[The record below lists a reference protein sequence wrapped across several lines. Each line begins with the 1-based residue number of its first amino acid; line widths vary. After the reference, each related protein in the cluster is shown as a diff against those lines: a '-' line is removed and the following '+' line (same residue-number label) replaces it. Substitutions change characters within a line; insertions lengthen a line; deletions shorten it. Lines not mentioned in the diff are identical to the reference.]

1 MRRFPEWT
9 QPSSVADAESDS
21 ARTNSKITLKM
32 GIFNSQAMVSLGRRA
47 LGRVW
52 IQQSAESAVVRFFQP
67 FGILGP
73 LEVTVHFVQ
82 RLFVVS
88 VAVSFVGCAAFGT
101 PENAQTPG
109 RASFALPVWTTDGMY
124 LVSGRSGALF
134 LAASPLEW
142 SHYRGVVVD
151 DIEISTKDRSRDL
164 TPYEENRL
172 RGYFT
177 RRLEKVFGSNG
188 WPIVETPGEDVLRL
202 RLAVRG
208 LEVRRPRDFHFGT
221 IIVGP
226 SSTKITIVLELR
238 DPATGDRRLLFGD
251 KRALPFGAY
260 AGSSSV
266 SIRRIEDAFYEFSIV
281 IRRRLAE
288 VQRGAFPPP
297 PRPS

>member
-1 MRRFPEWT
+1 MRVGQRIDR
-9 QPSSVADAESDS
+9 SSLDARKQS
-21 ARTNSKITLKM
+21 ARPSRVERLRPAP
-32 GIFNSQAMVSLGRRA
+32 GDDFGRRLNESIPGVDTA
-47 LGRVW
+47 LVGGGSVPP
-52 IQQSAESAVVRFFQP
+52 A

-88 VAVSFVGCAAFGT
+88 AAVSFVGCASFGT

-124 LVSGRSGALF
+124 FVSGRAGALF
-134 LAASPLEW
+134 LAASPPEW
-142 SHYRGVVVD
+142 RHYRGVVVD

-164 TPYEENRL
+164 TPYEEERL

-177 RRLEKVFGSNG
+177 RRLEKVFRSNG

-202 RLAVRG
+202 RLAVRE
-208 LEVRRPRDFHFGT
+208 LELRRPRDSHFGT

-238 DPATGDRRLLFGD
+238 DPVTSDRRLLFGD
-251 KRALPFGAY
+251 KRALPFGSY

-266 SIRRIEDAFYEFSIV
+266 SIRRIEDAFYEFSID